1 MNKIIINGNL
11 TKQPEMR
18 YTTNEKAVTTFDIAV
33 NEGFGDKKQ
42 TQFFKI
48 VVWGKVAENCANYLD
63 KGSKVLVSGRLSNR
77 SYDAKDGTK
86 KYITEIVANEVEFL
100 GSKGTGNNSNQ
111 APQEDVFGGGDYQ
124 EDITPVDDSS
134 MPF

>member
-48 VVWGKVAENCANYLD
+48 VVWGKIAENCANYLD

-100 GSKGTGNNSNQ
+100 GSKGNNNSNQ
-111 APQEDVFGGGDYQ
+111 APQEDVFGRNFD
-124 EDITPVDDSS
+124 EDIEPVDPSGD
-134 MPF
+134 MPFK